1 MAMKAGREGLLP
13 KWVDLNGNPT
23 FGQGGGTA
31 PEVVELEVPSGS
43 TSGTLTQEQLTKL
56 QSNRETAIKFD
67 GELYYLNDDKTS
79 EGYLVYSH
87 TGQDNTQ
94 NFFIKCI
101 TVTLSTLG
109 WVLTSTKVGNPTM
122 VLLWE
127 NPNPNTSFTN
137 TSIDVDTTQYNG
149 VYIEYYYSATYGA
162 QPYHFPLY
170 DLKVKLAHDSTN
182 RIALKGQQLQ
192 LTDVSSEFIHILDR
206 QIVITNNRI
215 SIGEGYYGE
224 ITFNQTSSPATSAQF
239 MIRKDNSSI
248 IPYRIYGI
256 K

>member
-1 MAMKAGREGLLP
+1 MKAGREGLLP

-109 WVLTSTKVGNPTM
+109 WVLTSTQVGRGSGEKKYLHN
-122 VLLWE
+122 LSYGY
-127 NPNPNTSFTN
+127 NHTSSHGVVSFSASIITNDPSPINSNAKFIAALYDNGYISDNRALPINVQSFFTVN
-137 TSIDVDTTQYNG
+137 IANRLDISH
-149 VYIEYYYSATYGA
+149 YYSAWA
-162 QPYHFPLY
+162 
-170 DLKVKLAHDSTN
+170 
-182 RIALKGQQLQ
+182 
-192 LTDVSSEFIHILDR
+192 SSR
-206 QIVITNNRI
+206 TASWANVNVVYRI
-215 SIGEGYYGE
+215 STFSIVDNAIN
-224 ITFNQTSSPATSAQF
+224 ITETTQTLGSTTLA
-239 MIRKDNSSI
+239 IRSTIHDFVKEL
-248 IPYRIYGI
+248 
-256 K
+256 